1 LSSSIKEGWDRIS
14 GDYQKRMNIPTD
26 DVYWGDFVPTE
37 KQLGALGN
45 VNGKRIL
52 EIGCGGAQN
61 SIALSKWGAETFGI
75 DLSKNQILYG
85 RKLAKNERVKVN
97 LAVGDMEKLPFG
109 DETFD
114 IVMTA
119 VSLFYVPSLEAAVR
133 EVNRVLVK
141 DGYFTFSTAHP
152 FTEGK
157 LIRYRDRPA
166 VAIRN
171 YFKRRIV
178 RWTDKLPDG
187 SRVRMHS
194 YYRTFQDYFDIL
206 IANGFLI
213 ESYVE
218 LERLEQ
224 NELRPL
230 DREKI
235 KRHRGA
241 RQQYR
246 IIKEAPYWVL
256 FKTRKNR

>member
-1 LSSSIKEGWDRIS
+1 LSSSVKEGWDRIS
-14 GDYQKRMNIPTD
+14 TDYQKRMNIPTN

-37 KQLGALGN
+37 RQLGVLGN
-45 VNGKRIL
+45 VRGKRIL

-85 RKLAKNERVKVN
+85 RKLAEEERVKVN
-97 LAVGDMEKLPFG
+97 LAVGSMETLPFE
-109 DETFD
+109 DESFD

-119 VSLFYVPSLEAAVR
+119 ISLFYVPSLESAVR

-157 LIRYRDRPA
+157 LICYRARPA

-178 RWTDKLPDG
+178 RWTDKLSDG

-194 YYRTFQDYFDIL
+194 YYRTLQDYFDVL
-206 IANGFLI
+206 ISNRFAV
-213 ESYVE
+213 ESYIE
-218 LERLEQ
+218 LERLEE
-224 NELRPL
+224 NELHPL
-230 DREKI
+230 DRQKI
-235 KRHRGA
+235 NRHTGA
-241 RQQYR
+241 RQQYKIMR
-246 IIKEAPYWVL
+246 EAPYWVL